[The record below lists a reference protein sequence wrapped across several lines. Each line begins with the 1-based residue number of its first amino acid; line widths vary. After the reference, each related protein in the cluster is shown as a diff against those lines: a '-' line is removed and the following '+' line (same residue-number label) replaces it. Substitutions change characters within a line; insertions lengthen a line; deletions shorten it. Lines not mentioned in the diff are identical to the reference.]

1 MAALPAPGLVILFK
15 ITYLTN
21 EFAGCVAEY
30 LQICLNTRIMEEM
43 FINAERYRGII
54 RKEEGFMQEMQDL
67 IGRLN
72 QSGKRLSKS
81 HRKIAEYIV
90 TNYDKAVFLT
100 AHRLGEC
107 VGVSESTVVR
117 FASAMGYDGY
127 PQLQKALQ
135 ELVRHRLTAIQRFE
149 MSSEIERAEVVPTVL
164 KGDMHNI
171 RTTLDELDMAIF
183 EDVVQRILAAKTIY
197 IMGVRSAT
205 PLAQFLSYYL
215 NYIFEDVRLAGAG
228 TTDVFEEISRVKK
241 EDVLIGI
248 SFPRYSTRTLE
259 AMRFARS
266 HGAQV
271 IGITD
276 GPMSPLH
283 EAADVCLAARTDMA
297 SFVDSLAAPLSLL
310 NALIV
315 ALGLHRQQELSDH
328 FKKLESIWNAYSIYI
343 AEEGSH
349 E

>member
-1 MAALPAPGLVILFK
+1 
-15 ITYLTN
+15 
-21 EFAGCVAEY
+21 
-30 LQICLNTRIMEEM
+30 
-43 FINAERYRGII
+43 
-54 RKEEGFMQEMQDL
+54 MQEMQDL

-90 TNYDKAVFLT
+90 THYDKAVFLT
-100 AHRLGEC
+100 ASRLGQS

-149 MSSEIERAEVVPTVL
+149 MSSEIDRAAVVPTVL
-164 KGDMHNI
+164 KGDIHNI
-171 RTTLDELDMAIF
+171 RTTMDELNMETF
-183 EDVVQRILAAKTIY
+183 EDVVQRILAAQTIY
-197 IMGVRSAT
+197 IMGVRSAA

-215 NYIFEDVRLAGAG
+215 NYILENVRLVGAG
-228 TTDVFEEISRVKK
+228 PTDVFEEISRVKE

-259 AMRFARS
+259 GMRFARS

-276 GPMSPLH
+276 GPMSPLY

-343 AEEGSH
+343 GEEGSRG
-349 E
+349 